1 MVWSRVQIRSD
12 SEVQSTVDQQTPEA
26 GPQPKRRAPNLVG
39 VLLVAAALVV
49 AGFLVVRSFR
59 SIKPEPLPPS
69 LKTAPPDTGFVVLR
83 ASIRSKVRSL
93 AARCEAKRKQL
104 GSRVTPRTDSLSRGC
119 DSAISSVLG
128 RIAAFDTVR
137 RENRKAAADSIKAG
151 YERAK
156 LEVRVFTRMV
166 LDADTIN
173 EDSLDREIKKLIS
186 E

>member
-1 MVWSRVQIRSD
+1 M
-12 SEVQSTVDQQTPEA
+12 DQQTPEP
-26 GPQPKRRAPNLVG
+26 GPRSARRTPNLAG
-39 VLLVAAALVV
+39 VVLVAAALVV

-59 SIKPEPLPPS
+59 SVKPEPLPPS
-69 LKTAPPDTGFVVLR
+69 LKTAPPDTGLVVFR
-83 ASIRSKVRSL
+83 ASMRRKVMNL

-104 GSRVTPRTDSLSRGC
+104 GNGMTPRIDSLSRRC

-128 RIAAFDTVR
+128 RIAAVDTVR
-137 RENRKAAADSIKAG
+137 RENRKIAADSIRAG

-156 LEVRVFTRMV
+156 LKVRVFARTV
-166 LDADTIN
+166 IDADTIN